1 MKTEGPGELWISGP
15 LLLDFLPLPRY
26 AGSIKNTE
34 AILLLSF
41 ASDYIAGA
49 HPEILRRLAA
59 TNLEP
64 LPGYG
69 SDIYCQRAAEKIRA
83 ACGCPEAEV
92 YFLVGG
98 TQTNQ
103 LVLDTMLRPWEGV
116 LASRSGHVSTHEAGA
131 IEYTCHKVLTR

>member
-59 TNLEP
+59 TGTKGASVRGHRDRSTEVDVVQMP
-64 LPGYG
+64 HGFCRTKLP
-69 SDIYCQRAAEKIRA
+69 K
-83 ACGCPEAEV
+83 
-92 YFLVGG
+92 
-98 TQTNQ
+98 
-103 LVLDTMLRPWEGV
+103 
-116 LASRSGHVSTHEAGA
+116 H
-131 IEYTCHKVLTR
+131 